1 MAMAAIAAERRL
13 FGLVRDR
20 AEQEF
25 ERMYRRHAEDV
36 FRYSLLVLRSRPD
49 AEDVTQATFTRA
61 YKAMQRGEKVRK
73 PQHWLIRIAH
83 NECRRHLRTA
93 SRRAFEVELDPAIAD
108 AHEPDDGPTAEE
120 IRVALSHLSFNQRAA
135 LVMRE
140 LEDRSYVEIADVLGL
155 SVSAVETLLFR
166 ARRALREQMEGP
178 LACGEVEELLFKQMD
193 GELSV
198 DEKRRLRAHTRSCA
212 ECSTLER
219 QHRGRRAALRR
230 LGSIITLPPSLSSFF
245 GGGSSAVATGAVVG
259 LGAKAAA
266 VVIAALTVTGVGVAE
281 AVKSHGGNNVRR
293 GHLVTIDAP
302 GGRAPAAPRV
312 QSSAPAIASDAAL
325 RVTHAPAK
333 AGAVGGAAAGA
344 NAHNMPDVERPTVKS
359 TPPAANLPAPAAVAP
374 PAAETT
380 QPAHEFVTTTIAT
393 VTEKLPVQ
401 VPATPSVTTPELPV
415 PVPTVTTPTV
425 PTATV
430 PTVPTATVPTVPTV
444 TLPVTPPVTPPPP
457 PPPPKLP

>member
-1 MAMAAIAAERRL
+1 MAVVAAERRL

-140 LEDRSYVEIADVLGL
+140 LEDRSYAEIAEVLGL

-178 LACGEVEELLFKQMD
+178 LACGEVEVLLFKQMD
-193 GELSV
+193 DELSV
-198 DEKRRLRAHTRSCA
+198 EEKRRLRAHTRSCT

-230 LGSIITLPPSLSSFF
+230 LGSIITLPPSLSSFV
-245 GGGSSAVATGAVVG
+245 GGGSGAVATGALLG

-266 VVIAALTVTGVGVAE
+266 VVIAALTVAGVGVAE
-281 AVKSHGGNNVRR
+281 VVKSHGGNNVRQGR
-293 GHLVTIDAP
+293 PVTVDAP
-302 GGRAPAAPRV
+302 RGKVPVHDARV

-325 RVTHAPAK
+325 RVAPASAK
-333 AGAVGGAAAGA
+333 ARAAAGP
-344 NAHNMPDVERPTVKS
+344 NAHNTPGFERPAAKAA
-359 TPPAANLPAPAAVAP
+359 PPAANVPEPAPARTAP
-374 PAAETT
+374 P
-380 QPAHEFVTTTIAT
+380 PS
-393 VTEKLPVQ
+393 
-401 VPATPSVTTPELPV
+401 ATPSGPAREAVEKTITTVTATLPAIPPVQIPQPPTVTAPELPV
-415 PVPTVTTPTV
+415 PVPTVTAPELPV
-425 PTATV
+425 P
-430 PTVPTATVPTVPTV
+430 VPTV
-444 TLPVTPPVTPPPP
+444 TVPTLPAVTVPVIPPPP
-457 PPPPKLP
+457 PPPTLP

>member
-1 MAMAAIAAERRL
+1 MAAVAAERRL

-61 YKAMQRGEKVRK
+61 YKAIQRGEKVRK

-108 AHEPDDGPTAEE
+108 LHEPDDGPTAEE

-140 LEDRSYVEIADVLGL
+140 LEDRSYAEIAEVLGL

-178 LACGEVEELLFKQMD
+178 LACGEVEVLLFKQMD

-198 DEKRRLRAHTRSCA
+198 EEKRRLRAHTRSCA

-230 LGSIITLPPSLSSFF
+230 LGSIITLPPSLSSFV
-245 GGGSSAVATGAVVG
+245 GGGSSAVATGALVG

-266 VVIAALTVTGVGVAE
+266 VVIAALTVAGVGVAE
-281 AVKSHGGNNVRR
+281 AVKSHGGNDVRQGR
-293 GHLVTIDAP
+293 PVTVDAP
-302 GGRAPAAPRV
+302 RGRAPAPAAARV
-312 QSSAPAIASDAAL
+312 QSAAPAIASDAAL
-325 RVTHAPAK
+325 RVAPAAAK
-333 AGAVGGAAAGA
+333 AAAVGGVTAGP
-344 NAHNMPDVERPTVKS
+344 NPHNTPGFERP
-359 TPPAANLPAPAAVAP
+359 AAKAAAP
-374 PAAETT
+374 PAAKVPE
-380 QPAHEFVTTTIAT
+380 PAAASTAPPPSATPTRPAREAVKKTIAT
-393 VTEKLPVQ
+393 VTATLPALPPVQ
-401 VPATPSVTTPELPV
+401 APPTPTVTTPELPI
-415 PVPTVTTPTV
+415 PVPTVTVPTLPAVTV
-425 PTATV
+425 PV
-430 PTVPTATVPTVPTV
+430 I
-444 TLPVTPPVTPPPP
+444 PPP

>member
-1 MAMAAIAAERRL
+1 MAAVAAERRL

-73 PQHWLIRIAH
+73 PQHWLIKIAH

-93 SRRAFEVELDPAIAD
+93 SRRAFEVELDPAIAE
-108 AHEPDDGPTAEE
+108 APEPDDGPTAEE

-140 LEDRSYVEIADVLGL
+140 LEDRSYVEIAEVLGL

-178 LACGEVEELLFKQMD
+178 LQCGEVETLLFKQMD
-193 GELSV
+193 GELSA
-198 DEKRRLRAHTRSCA
+198 DDKRRLRAHTRSCA
-212 ECSTLER
+212 ECATLER
-219 QHRGRRAALRR
+219 QQRGRRAALRR

-266 VVIAALTVTGVGVAE
+266 VVVAALTVTGVGVAE
-281 AVKSHGGNNVRR
+281 AVKSHGGNKARQGR
-293 GHLVTIDAP
+293 PVTIDTPRGKAP
-302 GGRAPAAPRV
+302 VRAARV
-312 QSSAPAIASDAAL
+312 QAPAPAIASDAAL
-325 RVTHAPAK
+325 RVAHAPATVGPV
-333 AGAVGGAAAGA
+333 GARATAA
-344 NAHNMPDVERPTVKS
+344 NAHNTPDFERPAAKS
-359 TPPAANLPAPAAVAP
+359 AP
-374 PAAETT
+374 PAESAPV
-380 QPAHEFVTTTIAT
+380 PAAASTAPPARATPSRPAREAVKKTITT
-393 VTEKLPVQ
+393 VTATLPSLPPVQ
-401 VPATPSVTTPELPV
+401 VPPTPAVTTPQLPV
-415 PVPTVTTPTV
+415 PVPTVTV
-425 PTATV
+425 PTLPA
-430 PTVPTATVPTVPTV
+430 V
-444 TLPVTPPVTPPPP
+444 TLPVTPPPP